1 MAQFETPE
9 KVVLETIKEERP
21 LLLLLG
27 QDAWNLGGEP
37 DPVLKHTLTH
47 LDKEGSG
54 IKGWPSLIESGTL
67 SQDFYQWLAER
78 FNRRVQPEWL
88 KTIFTL
94 PFSAIF
100 TSSLDPSIKNAF
112 SVAGRSPQIIL
123 TGEEIPLVIRS
134 RNRTPIYYLYGRAG
148 QDDESSKPPMTAQSL
163 RKRRNTHAIPML
175 NRMAETATSLGTIV
189 IEGFNPQNDWLKL
202 DEVLTVIDQMPDRH
216 VIWCSWE
223 ENYNIPE
230 LKEVEDLAEQGNIL
244 LTKTKLS
251 SIVAELNATG
261 RLVDHS
267 QYLLGE
273 SSNITFANKKV
284 FSPTPEM
291 RIRVESV
298 ASIVDDSW
306 LNFLPPIGDDALYVI
321 FRKFHGDTEGA
332 RNLVEGIRRDLAIA
346 RDFEKDLFAK
356 IAMASREHDKYCD
369 PIVLHGQSGTGKSIA
384 LARLALLLKE
394 KGEAAILYSVHR
406 IPQSTDLSD
415 FCELA
420 ENSGASSSVII
431 CDCNAHISRYR
442 ELLQQL
448 KSRGRKIVV
457 VGSCYRQI
465 DGANANNNELIEA
478 PTNLSE
484 SERYDLARLLNKFGA
499 GTSANKISESS
510 NVLAALYRV
519 LPASRTKFL
528 QGLGREAQ
536 VAEGEIRE
544 RGKIKEEQK
553 SHTTLA
559 EKLIAAGIT
568 NGENTLLDQCIDDA
582 LENIDDSA
590 GKLIDYVM
598 VSGRIN
604 CPVPINLL
612 IRAVS
617 TNREKTD
624 LNTIARMF
632 SGIDLFRWRRSEREG
647 EEFLISPRIQL
658 EAALI
663 CRRRLVNPLIQG
675 NRLVEL
681 IEATRL
687 SWDAG
692 GAERRFLIDLIQKFG
707 PDGPERDYFKKCYLD
722 AARALTNLR
731 QRFSILDPSLM
742 LQESA
747 LRRAAIRL
755 NTVEEGEQS
764 KILDEARDS
773 VQLAIEHLDRNRYSG
788 SQRAMNNLLV
798 ERASIYGFL
807 ASDCLKRT
815 CSNEEIWSAYT
826 AARTVAQAAANSIS
840 TYYPLDISLW
850 VPADLLVSDAL
861 TEQQKIDLRADIHS
875 VLDRIDKD
883 NLEYE
888 QKNHFE
894 IRRLKLGELLKIP
907 DLSDEA
913 FTELEKI
920 GSTAGFFL
928 RARSYGPEVGYS
940 ASEDLIDTDI
950 AKAEMAV
957 NFLSKN
963 WKKIK
968 SDLRCL
974 RYLLQ
979 CKWIAN
985 TKHHLFKGERQS
997 LPFDNESRRDFLDIV
1012 QAIIATSVD
1021 NCDYSYRYLEAVFTW
1036 LLGDEGQAKHLWLN
1050 LGRESDNNDPRRVYK
1065 HHVLTNSDGSPQIFS
1080 GRVERE
1086 QAQGRWSI
1094 NVDELNRRIFMRQTD
1109 FPDLELAY
1117 GRSVSNFTIG
1127 FNYIG
1132 PIADSLKY
1140 IRWLS

>member
-1 MAQFETPE
+1 MVQTETPE
-9 KVVLETIKEERP
+9 KVVIETIKEERP
-21 LLLLLG
+21 LLLFLG
-27 QDAWNLGGEP
+27 QDAWNIRGEP

-47 LDKEGSG
+47 LNKEGTG
-54 IKGWPSLIESGTL
+54 IKGWPSLIKSETL
-67 SQDFYQWLAER
+67 PHDFFQWLAER
-78 FNRRVQPEWL
+78 FRRRVQPDWL

-100 TSSLDPSIKNAF
+100 TSSLDPSIKDAF
-112 SVAGRSPQIIL
+112 SVEGRYPQVIL
-123 TGEEIPLVIRS
+123 TGEEIPIVVRS
-134 RNRTPIYYLYGRAG
+134 RNRTPIYYLFGRAG
-148 QDDESSKPPMTAQSL
+148 QDDENSKPPISAQTL

-175 NRMAETATSLGTIV
+175 NRLAETVTSMGTV
-189 IEGFNPQNDWLKL
+189 VVEGFNPKNDWLQL
-202 DEVLTVIDQMPDRH
+202 DDVLAVIDQMPDKH
-216 VIWCSWE
+216 VIWFGWD
-223 ENYNIPE
+223 ENHNLPE
-230 LKEVEDLAEQGNIL
+230 LKEVEDLAEQGKIL

-251 SIVAELNATG
+251 SLVAELNATG
-261 RLVDHS
+261 KLRDPS

-273 SSNITFANKKV
+273 SSDITFANRK
-284 FSPTPEM
+284 FFAPTPEM

-298 ASIVDDSW
+298 ASIIDDSW
-306 LNFLPPIGDDALYVI
+306 TTFLPPLGDDALYVS
-321 FRKFHGDTEGA
+321 FRQFHGDAEGA
-332 RNLVEGIRRDLAIA
+332 RNLVEGIRRKLAIK
-346 RDFEKDLFAK
+346 RDFEKELFK
-356 IAMASREHDKYCD
+356 KVLNASLEHEKYND

-384 LARLALLLKE
+384 LSRLVLFLKE
-394 KGEAAILYSVHR
+394 KGDVAILYSVSR

-420 ENSGASSSVII
+420 ENSGASSTVVI

-442 ELLQQL
+442 ELLHQL

-465 DGANANNNELIEA
+465 DKALASNKELIEA
-478 PTNLSE
+478 PTSLSG
-484 SERYDLARLLNKFGA
+484 SERSDLATLLNQFGA
-499 GTSANKISESS
+499 VTSSDKISGSS

-519 LPASRTKFL
+519 LPASRAKFI
-528 QGLGREAQ
+528 QGLGCEAQ
-536 VAEGEIRE
+536 VAEGDIRE
-544 RGKIKEEQK
+544 RGKIRKKQMGH
-553 SHTTLA
+553 SNLA
-559 EKLIAAGIT
+559 EQLIAAGLA
-568 NGENTLLDQCIDDA
+568 NGQNTLLDQCIDDA

-598 VSGRIN
+598 VPGRIN
-604 CPVPINLL
+604 CSVPINLL

-617 TNREKTD
+617 TNSEKID

-632 SGIDLFRWRRSEREG
+632 SGIDLFRWRRSDQEG
-647 EEFLISPRIQL
+647 EDFLISPRIQL

-663 CRRRLVNPLIQG
+663 CRRRLVNPLVQG
-675 NRLVEL
+675 ERLVAL
-681 IEATRL
+681 IEAARL

-707 PDGPERDYFKKCYLD
+707 PDGPEGNYFKNSYLD

-755 NTVEEGEQS
+755 NTIEESEQS
-764 KILDEARDS
+764 TILDEARDS
-773 VQLAIEHLDRNRYSG
+773 IQSAIEHLNKNRYSG
-788 SQRAMNNLLV
+788 SQRTMNNLLV

-807 ASDCLKRT
+807 ASNCLKRV
-815 CSNEEIWSAYT
+815 CSNDEIWSAYT

-850 VPADLLVSDAL
+850 VPADLLDSDAL
-861 TEQQKIDLRADIHS
+861 SEQQKIDLRADIHS

-888 QKNHFE
+888 QKNQFE

-907 DLSDEA
+907 NLSDEA
-913 FTELEKI
+913 FAELDNI

-928 RARSYGPEVGYS
+928 RARSYGPEVGYN
-940 ASEDLIDTDI
+940 ASDDITDNDI
-950 AKAEMAV
+950 EKAKAAV
-957 NFLSKN
+957 SFLIKN
-963 WKKIK
+963 WEKIN

-979 CKWIAN
+979 CKWIAT
-985 TKHHLFKGERQS
+985 TKHYLFRGERQS
-997 LPFDNESRRDFLDIV
+997 LPFDNETRRSILEIV
-1012 QAIIATSVD
+1012 QALIATTGD
-1021 NCDYSYRYLEAVFTW
+1021 NCDYAFKYLEAVFTW
-1036 LLGDEGQAKHLWLN
+1036 LLGDEGQAKQQWQTLS
-1050 LGRESDNNDPRRVYK
+1050 RETDNNDPRRIYK
-1065 HHVLTNSDGSPQIFS
+1065 HHIFTKSDGYPQIFS

-1086 QAQGRWSI
+1086 HAQGRWSV
-1094 NVDELNRRIFMRQTD
+1094 NVDELNRRIFMRQAD
-1109 FPDLELAY
+1109 FPEVELAY

-1132 PIADSLKY
+1132 PIADSLKH
-1140 IRWLS
+1140 IRR